1 MIAKPFIPGKAYWVN
16 GTPVLASHPCDAIII
31 YLRSMTCA

>member
-16 GTPVLASHPCDAIII
+16 GIAVLAAHPCDAIII
-31 YLRSMTCA
+31 YLRNHL